1 MLLISIL
8 DKSNSLKN
16 EVVLD
21 NNAIVFTENHLAY
34 FTDDI
39 KLLLD
44 SVNDEWVKV
53 NNDLVDDVFKGVSF
67 DFYIKR
73 KDL

>member
-8 DKSNSLKN
+8 DKNNSFEK
-16 EVVLD
+16 EVILD
-21 NNAIVFTENHLAY
+21 NNAIMFTEKHLVY

-39 KLLLD
+39 KPLLD
-44 SVNDEWVKV
+44 SVNDEWIKV
-53 NNDLVDDVFKGVSF
+53 DNNLVDDVFKSVSF

>member
-1 MLLISIL
+1 MLLLSVL
-8 DKSNSLKN
+8 DKNNSYEK
-16 EVVLD
+16 EVILN
-21 NNAIVFTENHLAY
+21 NNAIMFTEKHLVY

-39 KLLLD
+39 KPLLD

-53 NNDLVDDVFKGVSF
+53 DNNLVDDVFKSVSF

-73 KDL
+73 K

>member
-1 MLLISIL
+1 MLLLSVL
-8 DKSNSLKN
+8 DKNN
-16 EVVLD
+16 NYEREVILD

-34 FTDDI
+34 FTEDI
-39 KLLLD
+39 KPLLD

-53 NNDLVDDVFKGVSF
+53 DNDLVNDVFKGVSF

-73 KDL
+73 KDS

>member
-8 DKSNSLKN
+8 DKNNSFEK
-16 EVVLD
+16 EVILD
-21 NNAIVFTENHLAY
+21 NNAIMFTEKHLVY

-39 KLLLD
+39 KPLLD
-44 SVNDEWVKV
+44 SVTDEWVKV
-53 NNDLVDDVFKGVSF
+53 DNNLVDDVFKSVSF

-73 KDL
+73 KDS

>member
-8 DKSNSLKN
+8 DKNNSFEK
-16 EVVLD
+16 EVILN
-21 NNAIVFTENHLAY
+21 NNAIMFTEKHLVY

-39 KLLLD
+39 KPLLD

-53 NNDLVDDVFKGVSF
+53 DNDLVDDVFKSVSF

-73 KDL
+73 K

>member
-8 DKSNSLKN
+8 DKNNGYEK
-16 EVVLD
+16 EVILD
-21 NNAIVFTENHLAY
+21 NNAIMFTERHLVY

-39 KLLLD
+39 KPLLD

-53 NNDLVDDVFKGVSF
+53 DNNLVDDVFKSVSF

-73 KDL
+73 K

>member
-8 DKSNSLKN
+8 DKNNSFEKK
-16 EVVLD
+16 VILD
-21 NNAIVFTENHLAY
+21 NNAIMFTEHHLVY

-39 KLLLD
+39 KPLLD
-44 SVNDEWVKV
+44 SVNDDEWVKV
-53 NNDLVDDVFKGVSF
+53 DNDLVDDVFKGVSF

-73 KDL
+73 K

>member
-8 DKSNSLKN
+8 DKNNSFEK
-16 EVVLD
+16 EVILN
-21 NNAIVFTENHLAY
+21 NNAIMFTERHLVY

-39 KLLLD
+39 KPLLD

-53 NNDLVDDVFKGVSF
+53 DNNLVDDVFKSVSF

-73 KDL
+73 K

>member
-8 DKSNSLKN
+8 DKNNSYEK
-16 EVVLD
+16 EVILD
-21 NNAIVFTENHLAY
+21 NNAIMFTEKHLVY

-39 KLLLD
+39 KPLLD
-44 SVNDEWVKV
+44 SVTDEWVKV
-53 NNDLVDDVFKGVSF
+53 DNNLVDDVFKSVSF

-73 KDL
+73 KDS